1 MSATKNIRQQILS
14 VLKTDF
20 AKITV
25 ANGYGKTITNIV
37 KGAIELKE
45 TNDTHILGYFFGEET
60 RDDEINGLQKC
71 NLPLVVYIEFKHTQ
85 DKENLIDTAEIYL
98 KDLEMF
104 FRRDTSKVNPTAVC
118 IAFKIAQVIKFDIK
132 SLAPV
137 IEGGAGTVAMLIN
150 IQYVSSKTQNIF

>member
-1 MSATKNIRQQILS
+1 MATTKNIRQEILS

-25 ANGYGKTITNIV
+25 ANGYTYTITNIV

-60 RDDEINGLQKC
+60 RDEQNNETQRC
-71 NLPLVVYIEFKHTQ
+71 NLPLVVYIDFKHTQ
-85 DKENLIDTAEIYL
+85 DAENLIDMAENYI

-104 FRRDTSKVNPTAVC
+104 FRKDTSKVTSVC
-118 IAFKIAQVIKFDIK
+118 ILDRIKQVIRYDIK

-137 IEGGAGTVAMLIN
+137 IEGGAGTVAILIN
-150 IQYVSSKTQNIF
+150 IQYISSKQQNIF